1 EGREEEAQRQAQA
14 IRQDLINQ
22 GLPVPPAVT
31 AAYIVGQAGHNL
43 REFQE
48 LVRIRQDRWM
58 ATLLQGGKSGIPF
71 PDEPPAAYPP
81 AAVGRSIT
89 AVRKDR
95 YESSGLGEDTP
106 RRVIELRD
114 KLSTPVKFGG
124 FEADPKMTL
133 QEALDNLADRFDL
146 TFDVNE
152 AAFKAE
158 MVEDVLAKPVAEKP
172 IPKMINVSLDTVLR
186 KILARIPSTS
196 GVTYLIRRDTIEIT
210 TGAYALAEKT
220 LRVYPVADLVF
231 PIPNAFNQQAVQQ
244 GSILGLGGIG
254 AIGQLGAGGG
264 AIGLGGLGALGA
276 LGGGFGALG

>member
-1 EGREEEAQRQAQA
+1 LQQRPHP
-14 IRQDLINQ
+14 
-22 GLPVPPAVT
+22 LPA
-31 AAYIVGQAGHNL
+31 
-43 REFQE
+43 
-48 LVRIRQDRWM
+48 
-58 ATLLQGGKSGIPF
+58 
-71 PDEPPAAYPP
+71 
-81 AAVGRSIT
+81 
-89 AVRKDR
+89 
-95 YESSGLGEDTP
+95 
-106 RRVIELRD
+106 
-114 KLSTPVKFGG
+114 
-124 FEADPKMTL
+124 
-133 QEALDNLADRFDL
+133 RFDL
-146 TFDVNE
+146 TVDVNE
-152 AAFKAE
+152 AALKAE

-276 LGGGFGALG
+276 LGGGFGALGGGFGALGNLGALGGNLGGGLGALGGGL